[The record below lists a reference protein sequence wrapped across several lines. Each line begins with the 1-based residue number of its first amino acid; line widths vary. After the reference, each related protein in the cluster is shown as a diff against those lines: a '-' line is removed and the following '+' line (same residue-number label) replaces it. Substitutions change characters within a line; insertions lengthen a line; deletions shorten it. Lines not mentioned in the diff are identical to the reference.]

1 MPSKLPAHSS
11 STSSP
16 VIATIG
22 SSLSPSSSLIL
33 LVDSIPPMT
42 GILRSISTRSARLLS
57 SFKRSSPF
65 NPLSASSQSNP
76 SFSIIL
82 VASLAQTF
90 ESSTIKQRGVEPVGD
105 TVAAPEP
112 FRRAGGGAIVPAG
125 SVVVFPTALK
135 ALEPSDR
142 KEPLGDGVP
151 SGEIEL
157 GGAGNCDGAA
167 GASAA
172 ALLAAPPLPLPAFM
186 LSPAVAAVVAAL
198 EPSSST
204 RSSSCWIK
212 RLVAG
217 LTHRPWKPRSFTCS
231 KVNEAS
237 ASNATK
243 GSRLKR
249 ESSRTR
255 RAHSTPS
262 MTGMYSSMSTT
273 S

>member
-42 GILRSISTRSARLLS
+42 GILRSISTRSARFLS

-125 SVVVFPTALK
+125 SVVVAPTALK

-243 GSRLKR
+243 GRRLKR